1 MPRPLLTDEQ
11 RTAVVV
17 RSPRTFIE
25 ANPGSG
31 KTTVAAERFGFIR
44 FEQRAAGSQATT
56 AVSFTRSATSE
67 LHRRIHGRW
76 GSSAL
81 SWPHGVTTIDTL
93 VFSIVQH
100 LLRTGRIH
108 WPGGHIALQVLDD
121 WRGHQGFRWLPAGSY
136 RRNCT
141 VNANRTVTST
151 GVPVQNARFGFG
163 NRAAFEQHLASGRCT
178 HEDVRAVLSSA
189 LRVPD
194 LRNLVSAYIASSIH
208 HLIVDEVFDA
218 NRLDL
223 FIVALAC
230 NTHINVTLVGDPWQA
245 LYGFRGANPEL
256 VPALIRDGHFQTLP
270 LTHSF
275 RFRTP
280 QMRALAES
288 LRGRAPVILAA
299 GGPYD
304 VVLASNWDTLWNGP
318 DNVLPLSFGRTT
330 NRTDAAAI
338 VLLDHI
344 VHAKFAQRTIFL
356 PEALLLLD
364 LDPEAYQMQGPTV
377 LGNVV
382 DILVRPGGGPPVAL
396 QALRQAVIQLG
407 GARRPRAGGAE
418 SEQRQIDRLGALAR
432 RVRAGDVVPGMT
444 IHQAKGRE
452 WNQVGVRL
460 TDGEVGILGGGL
472 DPAVESNRALYVALT
487 RARNAV
493 TLIN

>member
-1 MPRPLLTDEQ
+1 MPRPPLTNEQ
-11 RTAVVV
+11 RTAVIA
-17 RSPRTFIE
+17 RSPRIFIE

-31 KTTVAAERFGFIR
+31 KTTVAAERFGLIR
-44 FEQRAAGSQATT
+44 FEQRSGASQATT

-67 LHRRIHGRW
+67 LHKRIKGRW
-76 GSSAL
+76 GSGAL

-93 VFSIVQH
+93 VFTIVQH

-108 WPGGHIALQVLDD
+108 WPGGHTALEVLDD

-136 RRNCT
+136 RRVCALD
-141 VNANRTVTST
+141 ANRTVTSV
-151 GVPVQNARFGFG
+151 GVLVQEARPGFG
-163 NRAAFEQHLASGRCT
+163 NRGTFEQHLATGRCT

-189 LRVPD
+189 LRIID

-230 NTHINVTLVGDPWQA
+230 NTRINVTLVGDPWQA

-256 VPALIRDGHFQTLP
+256 VPGLIRDGHFQTLP

-288 LRGRAPVILAA
+288 LRGRAPIILAA

-364 LDPEAYQMQGPTV
+364 LDPEAYRMQGPTV

-382 DILVRPGGGPPVAL
+382 DTLVRPGGGPAAAL
-396 QALRQAVIQLG
+396 RALRQAVIQLG
-407 GARRPRAGGAE
+407 GARRPRAGGADA
-418 SEQRQIDRLGALAR
+418 EQRQLDRLDALAR
-432 RVRAGDVVPGMT
+432 RVRAGYVVPGMT

-452 WNQVGVRL
+452 WNHVGVRL
-460 TDGEVGILGGGL
+460 TDGEVGILGRGL
-472 DPAVESNRALYVALT
+472 DPTAESNRALYVALT
-487 RARNAV
+487 RARYAA

>member
-1 MPRPLLTDEQ
+1 MPRPPLTDEQ
-11 RTAVVV
+11 RTAVIA
-17 RSPRTFIE
+17 RAPRIFIE

-44 FEQRAAGSQATT
+44 FEQRAVGTQATT

-67 LHRRIHGRW
+67 LHRRIQGRW
-76 GSSAL
+76 GSSAV

-100 LLRTGRIH
+100 LLRRGHIR
-108 WPGGHIALQVLDD
+108 WPGGHTALQVLDD
-121 WRGHQGFRWLPAGSY
+121 WRGHQGFRYLPIGSY
-136 RRNCT
+136 RRVCA
-141 VNANRTVTST
+141 VDANRSVTST
-151 GVPVQNARFGFG
+151 GLHVQEARFGFG
-163 NRAAFEQHLASGRCT
+163 NRATFEQHLATGLCT
-178 HEDVRAVLSSA
+178 HDDVRAVLSSA
-189 LRVPD
+189 LRVVD
-194 LRNLVSAYIASSIH
+194 LKNLVSAYIGSSIH

-230 NTHINVTLVGDPWQA
+230 NTQINVTLVGDPWQA

-256 VPALIRDGHFQTLP
+256 VPTLIRDGRFQSLP

-280 QMRALAES
+280 QMRGLADS
-288 LRGRAPVILAA
+288 LRRRAPVIVDA
-299 GGPYD
+299 GGAYD
-304 VVLASNWDTLWNGP
+304 VLLASSWDTLWKGP
-318 DNVLPLSFGRTT
+318 DNVLPLSFGRAS

-356 PEALLLLD
+356 SEALLLLD
-364 LDPEAYQMQGPTV
+364 LDPDVYQMHGPAV

-382 DILVRPGGGPPVAL
+382 DILIRPGGGPPEAL
-396 QALRQAVIQLG
+396 NALRQAVIQLG
-407 GARRPRAGGAE
+407 GTRRPRAGGPE
-418 SEQRQIDRLGALAR
+418 SEQRLIDRLGALAR
-432 RVRAGDVVPGMT
+432 RVRVGDVVPGMT

-452 WNQVGVRL
+452 WNQVGLRL
-460 TDGEVGILGGGL
+460 TDGEIGILGGGL

-487 RARNAV
+487 RARDAV

>member
-1 MPRPLLTDEQ
+1 MSRPPLTDEQ
-11 RTAVVV
+11 RTAVAA
-17 RSPRTFIE
+17 RSPRIFIE

-31 KTTVAAERFGFIR
+31 KTTVAAERFGLIR
-44 FEQRAAGSQATT
+44 FEQRAVGSQATT

-67 LHRRIHGRW
+67 LHRRIRGRW

-93 VFSIVQH
+93 VFFIVQY
-100 LLRTGRIH
+100 LLRTGAIH
-108 WPGGHIALQVLDD
+108 WPGGHVALQVLDD
-121 WRGHQGFRWLPAGSY
+121 WRGHPGFRWLPVGSY
-136 RRNCT
+136 RRNC
-141 VNANRTVTST
+141 VVDANRTVTST
-151 GVPVQNARFGFG
+151 SVAVQSPRFGFG
-163 NRAAFEQHLASGRCT
+163 NRAAFEQHLANGRCT

-189 LRVPD
+189 LRVLD

-223 FIVALAC
+223 FIVARAC

-288 LRGRAPVILAA
+288 LRGRAPVLLAA
-299 GGPYD
+299 GGPYE

-318 DNVLPLSFGRTT
+318 ANVLPLSFGRTT

-344 VHAKFAQRTIFL
+344 VHAKFAQHTIFL

-364 LDPEAYQMQGPTV
+364 LDPEAYQTRGPTV
-377 LGNVV
+377 LGSVV
-382 DILVRPGGGPPVAL
+382 DILVRPGGGPPAAL
-396 QALRQAVIQLG
+396 RALRQAVVQLG

-432 RVRAGDVVPGMT
+432 RVRAGYVVPGMT

-460 TDGEVGILGGGL
+460 TDGEMEILGGGL

-487 RARNAV
+487 RARNSI
-493 TLIN
+493 TLVN

>member
-1 MPRPLLTDEQ
+1 
-11 RTAVVV
+11 
-17 RSPRTFIE
+17 
-25 ANPGSG
+25 
-31 KTTVAAERFGFIR
+31 
-44 FEQRAAGSQATT
+44 
-56 AVSFTRSATSE
+56 
-67 LHRRIHGRW
+67 
-76 GSSAL
+76 
-81 SWPHGVTTIDTL
+81 
-93 VFSIVQH
+93 
-100 LLRTGRIH
+100 
-108 WPGGHIALQVLDD
+108 
-121 WRGHQGFRWLPAGSY
+121 
-136 RRNCT
+136 
-141 VNANRTVTST
+141 
-151 GVPVQNARFGFG
+151 
-163 NRAAFEQHLASGRCT
+163 
-178 HEDVRAVLSSA
+178 
-189 LRVPD
+189 
-194 LRNLVSAYIASSIH
+194 
-208 HLIVDEVFDA
+208 
-218 NRLDL
+218 
-223 FIVALAC
+223 
-230 NTHINVTLVGDPWQA
+230 
-245 LYGFRGANPEL
+245 FRGANPEL